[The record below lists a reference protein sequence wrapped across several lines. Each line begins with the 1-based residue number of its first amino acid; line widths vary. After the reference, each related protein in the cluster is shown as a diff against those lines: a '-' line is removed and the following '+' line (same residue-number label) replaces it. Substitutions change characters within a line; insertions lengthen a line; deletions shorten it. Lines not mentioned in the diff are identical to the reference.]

1 MFKIGK
7 LFHLTHVVTDLDAVD
22 RWYDEIFAVTRFY
35 HGYEKLAGR
44 VASLIAI
51 GDVIMEPMSP
61 ANVPNLRNQSV
72 KRFHE
77 RFGQHLHSIAFY
89 VDDVPAISEH
99 LAAQK
104 LRTWDVM
111 GRPVM
116 PPNEKFAVWT
126 HPKETHGQ
134 LEFAVVESNTIDPRL
149 QPAWSN
155 QFWRERHPLGIEGA
169 SHITV
174 VVGDLA
180 SAKRFYCEILG
191 AKPIHEEEIV
201 GRKRSA
207 YVAVGEDTV
216 VELAQP
222 LSATGPEGQDLER
235 NGEGIHALTFK
246 TRNLARAAEFLKSKQ
261 LRPEP
266 DATAS
271 ITLGPEQAFGMVIG
285 FTERRLP
292 NDPR

>member
-1 MFKIGK
+1 MFRIGK
-7 LFHLTHVVTDLDAVD
+7 LFHLTHVVSDLTPVD
-22 RWYDEIFAVTRFY
+22 RWYDEVFACTRYY
-35 HGYEKLAGR
+35 HGFAKAAGR
-44 VASLIAI
+44 DASLLAI
-51 GDVIMEPMSP
+51 GDIIMEPMSP

-72 KRFHE
+72 KRFHD

-89 VDDVPAISEH
+89 VDDVPAISTH

-104 LRTWDVM
+104 LRMWDVV
-111 GRPVM
+111 GRPVT

-134 LEFAVVESNTIDPRL
+134 LEFAVVGTNTIDPRL

-174 VVGDLA
+174 VVGDLPT
-180 SAKRFYCEILG
+180 AKRCYSEILG
-191 AKPIHEEEIV
+191 AKAIHEEETA
-201 GRKRSA
+201 GHKRSA

-222 LSATGPEGQDLER
+222 LSATSREGQDLER
-235 NGEGIHALTFK
+235 NGEGVHALTFK
-246 TRNLARAAEFLKSKQ
+246 TRDLAKAREFLKSKQ

-266 DATAS
+266 DGTAS
-271 ITLGPEQAFGMVIG
+271 IVLGPEQAFGMVIG

>member
-7 LFHLTHVVTDLDAVD
+7 MFHLTHVVSDLTPVD
-22 RWYDEIFAVTRFY
+22 RWYDEVFACTRYY
-35 HGYEKLAGR
+35 HGFAKAAGR
-44 VASLIAI
+44 DASLLAI

-72 KRFHE
+72 KRFHD

-89 VDDVPAISEH
+89 VDDVPAISTH

-104 LRTWDVM
+104 LRMWDVV
-111 GRPVM
+111 GRPVT
-116 PPNEKFAVWT
+116 PPDEKFAVWT
-126 HPKETHGQ
+126 HPKESHGQ
-134 LEFAVVESNTIDPRL
+134 LEFAVVGSNTIDPRL

-169 SHITV
+169 SHITI
-174 VVGDLA
+174 VVGDLPT
-180 SAKRFYCEILG
+180 AKRFYCEILG
-191 AKPIHEEEIV
+191 AKPIHEEETA

-222 LSATGPEGQDLER
+222 LSTTGREAQDLER

-261 LRPEP
+261 LSPEP
-266 DATAS
+266 EGTAS
-271 ITLGPEQAFGMVIG
+271 IALGPEQAFGMVVG